1 MNACLT
7 KKICLEINNRKKNYV
22 KEFYFT
28 RSAEDFIMKIFFRLT
43 DGIKYLDF
51 LSKGWK

>member
-1 MNACLT
+1 MFN
-7 KKICLEINNRKKNYV
+7 KKKYVLKLIIEKKNYV

-51 LSKGWK
+51 LSK